1 MTDSLVV
8 SRHSY
13 LGIDILIGLYNFTCF
28 DIKYLNVDMPNRFD
42 RVTRKRRTEFAV
54 GRFLSTRLLEGY
66 GVKTRAIAV
75 GKGGEPIWPDDFIG
89 SISHSEGITIC
100 CVLKLSEFQYIGIDV
115 ELALNRKE
123 YLNIANE
130 VLRVEEFK
138 FFEQCSK
145 PNEIITTII
154 FSAKEALFKAIY
166 RDINQNLTFSMFEV
180 IAWNE
185 INQTLVL
192 KLTRHLATFFPKGR
206 RFECKYSTRI
216 IKNKPFVLTAVAVP
230 FLI

>member
-1 MTDSLVV
+1 MTNSLVL

-13 LGIDILIGLYNFTCF
+13 LGIDILVGLYNSTCF
-28 DIKYLNVDMPNRFD
+28 DIKYLDVDIPNRFD
-42 RVTRKRRTEFAV
+42 KVVRKRKTEFAV
-54 GRFLSTRLLEGY
+54 GRFLSMLLLEGY
-66 GVKTRAIAV
+66 GVKTRAIDV
-75 GKGGEPIWPDDFIG
+75 GAGGEPIWPDNFIG
-89 SISHSEGITIC
+89 SISHSEGVTIC
-100 CVLKLSEFQYIGIDV
+100 SVLRLSRFQYIGIDV

-123 YLNIANE
+123 YLVIANE

-138 FFEQCSK
+138 IYEQCSK

-192 KLTRHLATFFPKGR
+192 KLTCHLATSFPKGR
-206 RFECKYSTRI
+206 RFECKYATKV
-216 IKNKPFVLTAVAVP
+216 IKNKSFVLTAVAVP
-230 FLI
+230 FII